1 VRAAILVGLGK
12 LDRIIETCHQLN
24 VQDVIGSLSRLPGL
38 AERGYVTSKSLTSAK
53 QTLAQNGIRLAGVT
67 PPNPSREA
75 VLGGNETEVENLCT
89 TLRSMGEAGVEIAHF
104 YPLDRFKNYLAEYHH
119 EKPPLEVMPG
129 QEKWDDI
136 ISFFRRLAD
145 VAEES
150 CVKIANHIFATD
162 ILLEILD
169 TVNSPNLGVIYCTGT
184 YMFGYDPYFTIDRI
198 GIDRIFICH
207 ARNFIRHA
215 PGRQG
220 HEEVPLDKGDI
231 DIGKYIQILADGGY
245 DGLIIPEHWGE
256 AGNQDDSVACL
267 QGLID
272 GVSA

>member
-1 VRAAILVGLGK
+1 MRAAILVGLEN

-24 VQDVIGSLSRLPGL
+24 VRDVIGSLSRLPDVV
-38 AERGYVTSKSLTSAK
+38 ERGYATSKSITSAK
-53 QTLAQNGIRLAGVT
+53 QTLAQNGIRLAGAT

-75 VLGGNETEVENLCT
+75 VLGNDETVVENLCT
-89 TLRSMGEAGVEIAHF
+89 TLKSIGEAGVEIAHF
-104 YPLDRFKNYLAEYHH
+104 YPLDRFKNYLSEYHH

-129 QEKWDDI
+129 QEKWGDI

-150 CVKIANHIFATD
+150 GVKIANHVFATD

-169 TVNSPNLGVIYCTGT
+169 TVNSPNLGDIYCPGT
-184 YMFGYDPYFTIDRI
+184 YMFGYDPLSTIDRI
-198 GIDRIFICH
+198 GIDGIFICH

-231 DIGKYIQILADGGY
+231 DIGRYMQILVDGGY

-256 AGNQDDSVACL
+256 AGNLADSVACL